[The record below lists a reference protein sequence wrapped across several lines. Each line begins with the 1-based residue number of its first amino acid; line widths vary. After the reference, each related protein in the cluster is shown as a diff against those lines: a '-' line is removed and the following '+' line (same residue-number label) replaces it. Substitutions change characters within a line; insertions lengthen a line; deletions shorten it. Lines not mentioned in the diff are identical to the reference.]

1 MVSHI
6 HAAIDIEN
14 LAGDIA
20 GVVGGQELYG
30 VGYSG
35 HLSQPR
41 QWNPGSQ
48 LLTGLGGQC
57 LRHCRFDE
65 SRRNG
70 IDSNITRLE
79 A

>member
-1 MVSHI
+1 MVLHI

-20 GVVGGQELYG
+20 GVVGGQKLYG
-30 VGYSG
+30 VGYIG
-35 HLSQPR
+35 HLYQPR

-48 LLTGLGGQC
+48 LFAGLGGQC

-65 SRRNG
+65 SRCNC

>member
-1 MVSHI
+1 
-6 HAAIDIEN
+6 
-14 LAGDIA
+14 
-20 GVVGGQELYG
+20 
-30 VGYSG
+30 VGYIG
-35 HLSQPR
+35 HLYQPR

-48 LLTGLGGQC
+48 LFAGLGGQC

-65 SRRNG
+65 SRCNC